1 MIEGIT
7 ILNETLKFTKNIVA
21 LVILLFFVG
30 LILIIACILNT
41 GVIVA
46 KGIKSPAGIVWCSI
60 LTVGILSIVASIIIE
75 NVLVPSVPYYEVTI
89 SNDVDLVEF
98 LDNYEIIGKRGEIY
112 TIKPIEKE

>member
-7 ILNETLKFTKNIVA
+7 ILNETLKFTKNIGG
-21 LVILLFFVG
+21 LIILLFIVG
-30 LILIIACILNT
+30 LILIVINISST

-46 KGIKSPAGIVWCSI
+46 KGIKSPVGIIWCSI
-60 LTVGILSIVASIIIE
+60 LTVGILSIVASIIIR

-89 SNDVDLVEF
+89 SDDVDLVEF

-112 TIKPIEKE
+112 TIKPIEKG